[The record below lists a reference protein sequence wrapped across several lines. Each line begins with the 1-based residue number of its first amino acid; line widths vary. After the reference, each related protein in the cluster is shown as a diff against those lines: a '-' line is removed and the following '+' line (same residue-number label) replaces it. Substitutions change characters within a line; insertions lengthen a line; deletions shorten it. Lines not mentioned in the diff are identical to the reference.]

1 MQNFASWPIWI
12 RVSIG
17 IVALAIAVAGLREVP
32 ELTKLASVQQETAS
46 KETEPKLTDVR
57 IVTETEEGKPVK
69 GASIRFSYRGSPTE
83 RITTDDGYAQIKIPS
98 TEDVEITISKE
109 GKEEYETRKHIINL
123 KNDPGSNRTFQLKRK
138 QTKSNSPS

>member
-17 IVALAIAVAGLREVP
+17 IVALAIAVAGLREFP
-32 ELTKLASVQQETAS
+32 ELTKLTSGQQETAS
-46 KETEPKLTDVR
+46 KEAAPKLTDVR
-57 IVTETEEGKPVK
+57 IVTETEEGNPVK

-98 TEDVEITISKE
+98 TEDVEVTISH
-109 GKEEYETRKHIINL
+109 EEYKTSKHIINL
-123 KNDPGSNRTFQLKRK
+123 KNDPGENRTFQLKKRQNK
-138 QTKSNSPS
+138 LNSPS